1 VLKFL
6 AKFPTR
12 DSVAN
17 VLKIPRK
24 RGKIPHGMANEFV
37 KRVITKISKLSDE
50 QVEQLLDAVTQ
61 EQEIQESI
69 LESLSTG
76 LIVCDNEG
84 SITHCNLAAERL
96 IPFSRLLADAK
107 NGDIPVWLAVSDKD
121 IAAFVKSLWS
131 SPDVSGAQKIA
142 SRDFT
147 IASEQGAVRHVTIS
161 AMPLVRR
168 KKIVGTIIKID
179 DITEKFNQE
188 VLLHRMESLAG
199 LTNLAANVAHE
210 IKNPLGA
217 ISIHIQL
224 IQKALAKSRRTHT
237 IPDGNAAERYLE
249 VINEEIERLNKI
261 IVDFLLAVRPV
272 HAELSLQN
280 PDDLVFAA
288 ADFLK
293 PELDE
298 HDIALN
304 VSLSARGDGTRV
316 MLDEKLFRQVIL
328 NLVKNAVAA
337 ITSENQTRRAIT
349 ISSAIK
355 HDRYTLKISDTGSG
369 MDEKT
374 LSHIFEPYFTTRI
387 DGTGL
392 GLTMAYKI
400 IKEFFG
406 DITVSS
412 KMGEGTTF
420 VVTLPVRQSAQK
432 LLSYEAES
440 RQSRKIR

>member
-1 VLKFL
+1 
-6 AKFPTR
+6 
-12 DSVAN
+12 
-17 VLKIPRK
+17 
-24 RGKIPHGMANEFV
+24 MAHKFV
-37 KRVITKISKLSDE
+37 KRVITKISKLSSE
-50 QVEQLLDAVTQ
+50 QVEQLLDAITQ
-61 EQEIQESI
+61 EREIQESI

-84 SITHCNLAAERL
+84 LIMHCNMAAERL
-96 IPFSRLLADAK
+96 IPLSRFLVDAK
-107 NGDIPVWLAVSDKD
+107 NGDIPVWLAISDKD
-121 IAAFVKSLWS
+121 AAAFIRSLWG
-131 SPDVSGAQKIA
+131 SPKVSGAQKIA

-147 IASEQGAVRHVTIS
+147 ITSGQGTVRQVTIS

-179 DITEKFNQE
+179 DFTEKFTQE

-224 IQKALAKSRRTHT
+224 IQKSLAKCRETHT
-237 IPDGNAAERYLE
+237 IPDENTAERYLE
-249 VINEEIERLNKI
+249 VVNEEIERLNKI

-272 HAELSLQN
+272 HADLSLQN
-280 PDDLVFAA
+280 PDGIVRAA
-288 ADFLK
+288 SDFLM

-298 HDIALN
+298 HGIALD
-304 VSLSARGDGTRV
+304 VSLSERGGETRV

-337 ITSENQTRRAIT
+337 IESGNQAKRIIA
-349 ISSAIK
+349 ISSAVK
-355 HDRYTLKISDTGSG
+355 HNWYVLKISDTGSG

-374 LSHIFEPYFTTRI
+374 LSHIFEPYFTTKI

-412 KMGEGTTF
+412 KAGEGTTF
-420 VVTLPVRQSAQK
+420 AIMLPIRQSAQK
-432 LLSYEAES
+432 LLSYEGTVTSME
-440 RQSRKIR
+440 RR